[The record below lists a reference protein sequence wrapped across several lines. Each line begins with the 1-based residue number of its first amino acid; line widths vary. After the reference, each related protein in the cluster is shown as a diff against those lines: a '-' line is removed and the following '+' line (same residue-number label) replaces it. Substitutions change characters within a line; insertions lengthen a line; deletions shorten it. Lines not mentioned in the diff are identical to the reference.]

1 MSRVRKV
8 AGVGASLLAFAYI
21 LMPGN
26 RPSDLFRRSSGDT
39 TSNQGDMYCIENGE
53 HAGKKIPAGSP
64 QAKIDAHVSKLDKYR
79 RDHPTKIDK

>member
-21 LMPGN
+21 AMPGN
-26 RPSDLFRRSSGDT
+26 GPFGPKS
-39 TSNQGDMYCIENGE
+39 TSNQDDTYCIENGE
-53 HAGKKIPAGSP
+53 HTGKKIPAGSP

-79 RDHPTKIDK
+79 RDHPKK

>member
-1 MSRVRKV
+1 MWSKWKQMSRVRKV

-21 LMPGN
+21 AMP
-26 RPSDLFRRSSGDT
+26 R
-39 TSNQGDMYCIENGE
+39 TSNKDGTYTIENGE

-79 RDHPTKIDK
+79 RDHPKK

>member
-1 MSRVRKV
+1 MWSKWNKMSRVRKV

-21 LMPGN
+21 AMP
-26 RPSDLFRRSSGDT
+26 R
-39 TSNQGDMYCIENGE
+39 TSNQDDTYTIENGE

-79 RDHPTKIDK
+79 RDHPKK

>member
-1 MSRVRKV
+1 MWSKWNKMSRVRKV

-21 LMPGN
+21 AMP
-26 RPSDLFRRSSGDT
+26 R
-39 TSNQGDMYCIENGE
+39 TSNQDGTYTIENGE

-79 RDHPTKIDK
+79 RDHPKK